1 MKRQVNPR
9 GVITLR
15 SRTTNLEDTLLRV
28 GIENHVITRSVV
40 PRVRYNL
47 SRPYVSYLN
56 YRYNLLNLLC
66 LIFLS

>member
-1 MKRQVNPR
+1 MKKQVNLK
-9 GVITLR
+9 GVKTLR
-15 SRTTNLEDTLLRV
+15 LRTTNLEGTLRRV
-28 GIENHVITRSVV
+28 GIENNVITRSVV
-40 PRVRYNL
+40 PHVRYNL

>member
-1 MKRQVNPR
+1 MKKQVNPK
-9 GVITLR
+9 GVITHRL
-15 SRTTNLEDTLLRV
+15 RTTNLEDTLRRV
-28 GIENHVITRSVV
+28 GIENKVITHSVF
-40 PRVRYNL
+40 PHVRYNL

>member
-28 GIENHVITRSVV
+28 GIENHVITCSVV
-40 PRVRYNL
+40 PHVRYNL